1 MAKVKATITNQ
12 KYKTILQTNTH
23 TFLSD
28 EPKELGGQSLGPTPI
43 DFLASA
49 LAACTTITLKMY
61 ASRKEWSLEE
71 AEVTVEVDI
80 KSEPGITRFKKNIVL
95 KGSLTEEQKLKL
107 FAIAERCPVNKA
119 LKQSVVME

>member
-12 KYKTILQTNTH
+12 KYKTILQTNSH

-28 EPKELGGQSLGPTPI
+28 EPKELGGQNLGPTPI

-71 AEVTVEVDI
+71 AEVTVEVDL

-95 KGSLTEEQKLKL
+95 KGNLTEEQKLKL

-119 LKQSVVME
+119 LKQSIVME